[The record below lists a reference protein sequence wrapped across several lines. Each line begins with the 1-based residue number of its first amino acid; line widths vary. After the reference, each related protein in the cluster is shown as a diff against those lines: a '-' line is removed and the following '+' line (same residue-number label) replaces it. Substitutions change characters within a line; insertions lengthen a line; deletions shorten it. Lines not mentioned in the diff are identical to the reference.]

1 MGPVDG
7 TEGEWLGVEWDR
19 EGRGKHDGTHKGT
32 TYFQPVRSARTLE
45 QLNSNSTY
53 NFRSGNFCSFLRRA
67 KVEVWGRGLLA
78 AVEERYGAVEGD
90 TAGVEEGRMRELQH
104 EIGARFVEVVGF
116 DKVNREQSDVASLR
130 TISVSGLGVRGRWAL
145 GEEKGDLDAHL
156 PSLRDLDL
164 SQSLVS
170 SWEEISKLAVE
181 LHLEVLDLSSNLIPV
196 PIQPIPLVYS
206 RLKHLVLGRMLYSG
220 YTWDQVILLTCN
232 MPCLTTL
239 QIHGN
244 NLASLGRL
252 PDDALQS
259 LEELDLDDNQLSDWT
274 EVQVLGS
281 LPRLAHLRLNC
292 NRLETLAP
300 TPNSF
305 PSLQSLQVSG
315 NLVSS
320 FTSVG
325 ALDNLKLSELRLRSN
340 PLNRSAKDEETVR
353 QLVIARVSSLISLNG
368 SIVTETERK
377 WAEID
382 YLKTHGAE
390 YLALAAIEDEASRSQ
405 AKELFMAA
413 HNRYQEV
420 VAKYGEPQQGE
431 GVAVDTTLKSSLM
444 KLKVRSPDLI
454 GSAETVK
461 KVGL

>member
-1 MGPVDG
+1 MIG
-7 TEGEWLGVEWDR
+7 
-19 EGRGKHDGTHKGT
+19 
-32 TYFQPVRSARTLE
+32 FRT
-45 QLNSNSTY
+45 
-53 NFRSGNFCSFLRRA
+53 GNYCSFLRRA

-78 AVEERYGAVEGD
+78 AVEERYGAVEGE
-90 TAGVEEGRMRELQH
+90 TAGVEEGGMRELQH

-130 TISVSGLGVRGRWAL
+130 TISVSSLGVRGRWAL

-196 PIQPIPLVYS
+196 PSQPLPITYR

-220 YTWDQVILLTCN
+220 YTWSQVLLLTGN

-239 QIHGN
+239 QLHGN
-244 NLASLGRL
+244 NLSSLGQL
-252 PDDALQS
+252 PDGAFQT
-259 LEELDLDDNQLSDWT
+259 LEELDLDDNQLSDWR
-274 EVQVLGS
+274 EVEVLGS
-281 LPRLAHLRLNC
+281 LPNLAHLRLNC
-292 NRLETLAP
+292 NRLDTLAP
-300 TPNSF
+300 GPNSF
-305 PSLQSLQVSG
+305 PSLRTLQLSG
-315 NLVSS
+315 NLISS

-340 PLNRSAKDEETVR
+340 PVNRSAKDEETVR
-353 QLVIARVSSLISLNG
+353 QLVIARVASLTSLNG

-382 YLKTHGAE
+382 YLKTHGTE
-390 YLALAAIEDEASRSQ
+390 YLALADIEDEKARSE
-405 AKELFMAA
+405 AKEAFMIA
-413 HNRYQEV
+413 HNRYEEV
-420 VAKYGEPQQGE
+420 VGKYGEPQKGE

-461 KVGL
+461 KVKVYVCWCVNLKSVIVISS